1 MTPPWSG
8 HEGIA
13 CCLFGYQVGW
23 LCELRNRFG
32 IALGLQRFGPAA
44 VRQISVDASE
54 ASAAAMAQYDKNSDG
69 AIDQTELAACPP
81 LAVAM
86 AELDAN
92 KDSKLAG
99 HEIAARIEKLYGSGS
114 ALATFN
120 GTVALGGRPL
130 AVQVRFV
137 PAGFLGEG
145 VPAAQ
150 GVTDESGAVR
160 PALADADLPDNLKG
174 QPLIRPGMY
183 LVEITHPEQQLPARY
198 NTATELGAVVDP
210 TSRTGLS
217 ARFDLKAK

>member
-1 MTPPWSG
+1 MK
-8 HEGIA
+8 
-13 CCLFGYQVGW
+13 
-23 LCELRNRFG
+23 ELRVAFSAVRLAGCASFVTG
-32 IALGLQRFGPAA
+32 LALLCGCSGSGPAA
-44 VRQISVDASE
+44 VRQVSVDASE
-54 ASAAAMAQYDKNSDG
+54 ASAAAIAQYDKNSDG

-92 KDSKLAG
+92 KDSKLAAD
-99 HEIAARIEKLYGSGS
+99 EIATRIEKLYGSGS

-130 AVQVRFV
+130 AGAQVRFV